1 MAKVQIKSDNFTAFG
16 GVLTTEVCIWQSWP
30 LEGKYTYRCITTN
43 DYEMSLLD
51 VVHFYNQRGSSER
64 IFDELN
70 NGFGWR
76 HLPKSFM
83 AENTVFLIV
92 TVLIRNL
99 YKLLM
104 SDVDIKC
111 FDLKK
116 KAESK
121 TSSSNWSQSLPNGK
135 GWHVGKS

>member
-1 MAKVQIKSDNFTAFG
+1 M
-16 GVLTTEVCIWQSWP
+16 
-30 LEGKYTYRCITTN
+30 EGKYTYRCIMTN
-43 DYEMSLLD
+43 DYEMSLLG

-70 NGFGWR
+70 DGFGWR

-83 AENTVFLIV
+83 AEDTVFLIV

-135 GWHVGKS
+135 GRHVGKS

>member
-1 MAKVQIKSDNFTAFG
+1 MCTSTIKG
-16 GVLTTEVCIWQSWP
+16 
-30 LEGKYTYRCITTN
+30 
-43 DYEMSLLD
+43 
-51 VVHFYNQRGSSER
+51 GSSER

-83 AENTVFLIV
+83 AENIVFIIV

-104 SDVDIKC
+104 SDAYIKC

-135 GWHVGKS
+135 GRHVGKS

>member
-1 MAKVQIKSDNFTAFG
+1 M
-16 GVLTTEVCIWQSWP
+16 
-30 LEGKYTYRCITTN
+30 EGKYTYRCIMTN

-64 IFDELN
+64 FFDELN

-104 SDVDIKC
+104 SDAYIKC
-111 FDLKK
+111 FGLKK

-121 TSSSNWSQSLPNGK
+121 TSSSNWSQFLPNGK
-135 GWHVGKS
+135 GRHVGKS

>member
-30 LEGKYTYRCITTN
+30 LEGKYTYRCIMTN

-99 YKLLM
+99 DKLLM
-104 SDVDIKC
+104 SGVDINC
-111 FDLKK
+111 YDLKK
-116 KAESK
+116 KAES
-121 TSSSNWSQSLPNGK
+121 
-135 GWHVGKS
+135 